1 MPKASEDKDVGRA
14 SQDVVVRHIEHDS
27 ATTFQTI
34 CGGLVISAF
43 IFVWMAS
50 LMSPLLLYISVVN
63 SRYTSAFVI
72 VALTVVAYLPWKRG
86 PLTDPI
92 SKFVD
97 GYHQYYYSSSSIT
110 FEGDVPDPKKN
121 EKTFYAVHPHG
132 AFCLGW
138 SMLYHNPIFINT
150 KFCFSP
156 ALLASPL
163 FRIWSRI
170 TGNSGGAD
178 KASMVRCMKDG
189 MGVALPPGGFEEATI
204 TSTAHDRVYIK
215 KRAGF
220 IKICLQHGYS
230 IRPAYAFGERHL
242 YSNVQGLWG
251 LRHQL
256 NKFGVPTIAIAGL
269 WAFPLL
275 PKRPRNVGL
284 HVVVGR
290 KMFLPKIENP
300 TKDDVKEWH
309 QKYISSLS
317 KLFEDH
323 KEKFYGN
330 EAKTTKLEIW

>member
-1 MPKASEDKDVGRA
+1 
-14 SQDVVVRHIEHDS
+14 
-27 ATTFQTI
+27 
-34 CGGLVISAF
+34 
-43 IFVWMAS
+43 
-50 LMSPLLLYISVVN
+50 
-63 SRYTSAFVI
+63 
-72 VALTVVAYLPWKRG
+72 
-86 PLTDPI
+86 
-92 SKFVD
+92 
-97 GYHQYYYSSSSIT
+97 
-110 FEGDVPDPKKN
+110 
-121 EKTFYAVHPHG
+121 
-132 AFCLGW
+132 
-138 SMLYHNPIFINT
+138 MLYHNPIFINT

-189 MGVALPPGGFEEATI
+189 MGVALPPGKNIHAYCFIISFSFSYTVLRFYLFNGFFFKISGGFEEATI